1 MTTMPPIRR
10 VFRGLEG
17 PFVAP
22 FEDGDVMDQ
31 PTFHKLYEAAP
42 QHFRAELIGGVVHLP
57 SPVGMRHGK
66 PHSILGAWLAF
77 YSAESIGTE
86 SFIDITAIIGGDS
99 EPQPDVSL
107 IISPEA
113 GGQTKVSEDD
123 YLTGSPELAVE
134 ISHTTTLVDLHAKKQ
149 MYEKYG
155 VREYIVVETKRRAI
169 HWFIRR
175 DSKFVAIKPGAD
187 GLFKSRVFPGLW
199 LEPGAVFE
207 QSAKKLLSVL
217 EAGLAT
223 PEHAKFTAKLSA
235 KLAKRKS

>member
-10 VFRGLEG
+10 VIQGLSG

-22 FEDGDVMDQ
+22 FEDGDVLDQ

-42 QHFRAELIGGVVHLP
+42 EGFRAELIGGVVHLP
-57 SPVGMRHGK
+57 SPVSMRHGK
-66 PHSILGAWLAF
+66 PHLALGVWLGL
-77 YSAESIGTE
+77 YSAETDGTE
-86 SFIDITAIIGGDS
+86 AFIDITTIMASDS

-113 GGQTKVSEDD
+113 GGQTASEDD

-169 HWFIRR
+169 HWFLRR
-175 DSKFVAIKPGAD
+175 DGHFVAIKPGAD
-187 GLFKSRVFPGLW
+187 GLLKSRVFPGLW
-199 LEPGAVFE
+199 LDPAALFE
-207 QSAKKLLSVL
+207 RSPKRVL
-217 EAGLAT
+217 AALRSGLAT
-223 PEHAKFTAKLSA
+223 PEHAKFAAKLQA
-235 KLAKRKS
+235 KLAKARR